1 MKFPYQK
8 VPIIGQQS
16 IALPLINILL
26 GEEKISTVCL
36 IDSGATYSFFHANL
50 GEILGLNIKKGIEIV
65 AGGVAGAGFIA
76 YLHKAIPIELSGNEC
91 FINIAFSY
99 ELGTPYN
106 LLGQYNF
113 FQKFRVCFDLRKEEM
128 DIIPKFD

>member
-65 AGGVAGAGFIA
+65 AGGVTGAGFIK
-76 YLHKAIPIELSGNEC
+76 LFLSSSAGM
-91 FINIAFSY
+91 SV
-99 ELGTPYN
+99 
-106 LLGQYNF
+106 LLT
-113 FQKFRVCFDLRKEEM
+113 LRFLM
-128 DIIPKFD
+128 N